1 MHSKTFSRFLSTALL
16 LAMLAVSIAAIVSPP
31 DPFTLVLYSLPLLLL
46 TSVTAYLVTYGRRS
60 TVRGKRA

>member
-1 MHSKTFSRFLSTALL
+1 MHSKTFSKFLSTALL
-16 LAMLAVSIAAIVSPP
+16 LAMLAVSVAAIVSPP

-46 TSVTAYLVTYGRRS
+46 TSVTAYVITYGRSS